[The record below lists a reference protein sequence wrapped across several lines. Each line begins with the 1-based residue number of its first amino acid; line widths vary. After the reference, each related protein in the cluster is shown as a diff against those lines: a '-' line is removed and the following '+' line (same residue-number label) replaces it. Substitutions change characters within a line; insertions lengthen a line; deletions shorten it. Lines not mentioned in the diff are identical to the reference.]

1 MTEQASNQERSMTR
15 SIFLERWFRDILHQ
29 GPASEAWRQGRE
41 ASVVIF
47 EARERMTRGA
57 AVGREGRKD
66 RR

>member
-1 MTEQASNQERSMTR
+1 M
-15 SIFLERWFRDILHQ
+15 HQ

-47 EARERMTRGA
+47 EARERMTSGV